1 MLKNKYPK
9 LAVIIGTM
17 LIVAVLLV
25 AGCATTGGGAST
37 ADIDKLSKRVTAVEK
52 DIDTQKTKIN
62 PGLGTVMIEY
72 GDRFSRAFFGAKAGN
87 WDMVK
92 YQIKEMREIQE
103 VGEIDRPKRA
113 TALKNFESKF
123 LDPLDKAAAAKDTAK
138 FDSAF
143 TNAIDGCNDCHAAS
157 SDATFKSF
165 SFIKIQIPQTEP
177 TGGLIDYVAK

>member
-1 MLKNKYPK
+1 MLKDKRLK
-9 LAVIIGTM
+9 LAIIVVAM
-17 LIVAVLLV
+17 LVLIAILAV
-25 AGCATTGGGAST
+25 GCATTTGGAST

-52 DIDTQKTKIN
+52 DTDTQKTKIN

-72 GDRFSRAFFGAKAGN
+72 GDRMSRAFFGAKAGN

-123 LDPLDKAAAAKDTAK
+123 LDPLDKATAAKNTAQ
-138 FDSAF
+138 FNSAF
-143 TNAIDGCNDCHAAS
+143 ASAIDGCNGCHVAS

-165 SFIKIQIPQTEP
+165 SFIKIQTPQTDT
-177 TGGLIDYVAK
+177 TGGGINYVAK